1 MKALTLGALVRNDEI
16 ELWGEELTLEST
28 WRCTVVVLRTSKI
41 PFGSGLINGRVRAFR
56 FACATVDAVTGDID
70 RHVEVSILSNNSYK
84 VRQLGNTTI
93 LRGVQALFSLVM
105 CSHETLDPAI
115 RFCTPRM
122 PRYLLLCTVLTF
134 ALCAPTTRLRSQPR
148 ASEDAMSTIS
158 GFIEDSVTKETLVGA
173 TIKLNGTNRGAFT
186 NKSGYFS
193 ISRIP
198 AGSYVLTITSVGYTR
213 REYPVVLAKG
223 ESKKVRIQM
232 MQSKSTAKE
241 VKVTADRDEGKR
253 QVSISQ
259 VNIPIEQLSQI
270 RIGGEADIFRALQ
283 MLPGVL
289 SSSQIS
295 SGLFIRGGSPDQN
308 LVLLDGMTVYNPTHL
323 FGFISAFNND
333 AVKDVDLLKG
343 GFPAEFG
350 GRMSAV
356 LNITQKDGNRD
367 KFEGLVGL
375 GILSSRA
382 SLQGPVGNGSFFLG
396 GRATYLDLLLN
407 FIPEDPESP
416 FPNFNFYD
424 LNAKITQNLSEDD
437 KISISGFL
445 TRDAL
450 SFTQP
455 GLLFNVGIGNRA
467 TSARW
472 THIFAPDLFSNVT
485 VSASRYD
492 NGFAGNNAGFEFSID
507 NSITD
512 YTVKTEFE
520 WFTAEDF
527 TLKFGYEGALYNF
540 QYLQNTTGR
549 TDGSTQTQSDVFRLN
564 IWDNIHAGYA
574 ASTWN
579 VNDYMTVQ
587 TGLRVNYWGD
597 RQDFL
602 IDPRVAL
609 RYQVADGIFVKGAW
623 GMYHQ
628 YLRLASSPDFS
639 FFDTWLPTDNTVPP
653 GRSEHYIASIET
665 QPFEGYDLNFDVY
678 YKTLNNI
685 NELRQNQRQAR
696 SVTDV
701 FYIGNGRAYGAEV
714 FLQKK
719 MGQLTGWIG
728 YALGFVFSQFDSV
741 NQGREFRPKFDRRHD
756 LKITALYKFNE
767 RWEIGATFM
776 YQTGQSYTGA
786 TSTLGGRMPG
796 WDGGIVMVNPSQRWG
811 LRLPAS
817 HQLNL
822 NVNYNTTLFDL
833 PFRMF
838 IDIFNVY
845 SRRDI
850 WFRFYDTSKAIP
862 SVTDVRLLPILPTL
876 SFELRF

>member
-1 MKALTLGALVRNDEI
+1 MPRTTLQS
-16 ELWGEELTLEST
+16 TLL
-28 WRCTVVVLRTSKI
+28 VVLFLTCTFPSW
-41 PFGSGLINGRVRAFR
+41 SQ
-56 FACATVDAVTGDID
+56 D
-70 RHVEVSILSNNSYK
+70 RS
-84 VRQLGNTTI
+84 
-93 LRGVQALFSLVM
+93 A
-105 CSHETLDPAI
+105 
-115 RFCTPRM
+115 
-122 PRYLLLCTVLTF
+122 
-134 ALCAPTTRLRSQPR
+134 
-148 ASEDAMSTIS
+148 EDAQGTIS

-173 TIKLNGTNRGAFT
+173 TVKVSGTNRGGFT

-193 ISRIP
+193 ISKIP
-198 AGSYVLTITSVGYTR
+198 AGTYTLTVTSVGYVR
-213 REYPVVLAKG
+213 REYVVTLARG
-223 ESKKVRIQM
+223 EARKVRIPM
-232 MQSKSTAKE
+232 RQSKSTSKE
-241 VKVTADRDEGKR
+241 VQVTADRDEGKR

-259 VNIPIEQLSQI
+259 VNIPMEQLSQI

-382 SLQGPVGNGSFFLG
+382 SLQGPLGNGSFFLG
-396 GRATYLDLLLN
+396 GRATYLDLILN
-407 FIPEDPESP
+407 VIPEDPESP

-424 LNAKITQNLSEDD
+424 VNAKITQNLSEDD
-437 KISISGFL
+437 KLSISGFL

-472 THIFAPDLFSNVT
+472 SHVYSPDLFSNVT

-492 NGFAGNNAGFEFSID
+492 NGFAGNNAGFEFAID

-512 YTVKTEFE
+512 YTVKAEFE

-527 TLKFGYEGALYNF
+527 TLKFGYEGAIYNF
-540 QYLQNTTGR
+540 QYVQNTTGR
-549 TDGSTQTQSDVFRLN
+549 TDGSTQTQSDVVALN
-564 IWDNIHAGYA
+564 IWDNIHGAYA

-579 VNDYMTVQ
+579 VDDYLTLQ

-597 RQDFL
+597 REAMLF
-602 IDPRVAL
+602 DPRVAV
-609 RYQVADGIFVKGAW
+609 RYQLADGIFVKGAW
-623 GMYHQ
+623 GIYHQ

-639 FFDTWLPTDNTVPP
+639 FFDTWLPTDNSVPA
-653 GRSEHYIASIET
+653 GRAQHFIASIET
-665 QPFEGYDLNFDVY
+665 QPFEGFNLNIDVY
-678 YKTLNNI
+678 YKSLNNI
-685 NELRQNQRQAR
+685 NELRQNQRQTR

-701 FYIGNGRAYGAEV
+701 FFIGNGRAYGAEI

-719 MGQLTGWIG
+719 MGNLTGWIG

-741 NQGREFRPKFDRRHD
+741 NLGNEFRPKFDRLHD

-767 RWEIGATFM
+767 RWEIGSTFM
-776 YQTGQSYTGA
+776 FQSGQSYTGA

-811 LRLPAS
+811 LRLPSS

-833 PFRMF
+833 PFRLF
-838 IDIFNVY
+838 IDIYNVY

-850 WFRFYDTSKAIP
+850 WFRFYDTSEAIP

-876 SFELRF
+876 SCELRF

>member
-1 MKALTLGALVRNDEI
+1 MPRTTLQS
-16 ELWGEELTLEST
+16 TLL
-28 WRCTVVVLRTSKI
+28 VVLFLTCTFPSW
-41 PFGSGLINGRVRAFR
+41 SQ
-56 FACATVDAVTGDID
+56 D
-70 RHVEVSILSNNSYK
+70 RS
-84 VRQLGNTTI
+84 
-93 LRGVQALFSLVM
+93 A
-105 CSHETLDPAI
+105 
-115 RFCTPRM
+115 
-122 PRYLLLCTVLTF
+122 
-134 ALCAPTTRLRSQPR
+134 
-148 ASEDAMSTIS
+148 EDAQGTIS

-173 TIKLNGTNRGAFT
+173 TVKVSGTNRGGFT

-193 ISRIP
+193 ISKIP
-198 AGSYVLTITSVGYTR
+198 AGTYTLTVTSVGYVR
-213 REYPVVLAKG
+213 REYVVTLARG
-223 ESKKVRIQM
+223 EARKVRIPM
-232 MQSKSTAKE
+232 RQSKSTSKE
-241 VKVTADRDEGKR
+241 VQVTADRDEGKR

-259 VNIPIEQLSQI
+259 VNIPMEQLSQI

-382 SLQGPVGNGSFFLG
+382 SLQGPLGNGSFFLG
-396 GRATYLDLLLN
+396 GRATYLDLILN
-407 FIPEDPESP
+407 VIPEDPESP

-424 LNAKITQNLSEDD
+424 VNAKITQNLSEDD
-437 KISISGFL
+437 KLSISGFL

-472 THIFAPDLFSNVT
+472 SHVYSPDLFSNVT

-492 NGFAGNNAGFEFSID
+492 NGFAGNNAGFEFAID

-512 YTVKTEFE
+512 YTVKAEFE

-527 TLKFGYEGALYNF
+527 TLKFGYEGAIYNF
-540 QYLQNTTGR
+540 QYVQNTTGR
-549 TDGSTQTQSDVFRLN
+549 TDGSTQTQSDVVALN
-564 IWDNIHAGYA
+564 IWDNIHGAYA

-579 VNDYMTVQ
+579 VDDYLTLQ

-597 RQDFL
+597 REAMLF
-602 IDPRVAL
+602 DPRVAV
-609 RYQVADGIFVKGAW
+609 RYQLADGIFVKGAW
-623 GMYHQ
+623 GIYHQ

-639 FFDTWLPTDNTVPP
+639 FFDTWLPTVNSVPA
-653 GRSEHYIASIET
+653 GRAQHFIASIET
-665 QPFEGYDLNFDVY
+665 QPFEGFNLNIDVY
-678 YKTLNNI
+678 YKSLNNI
-685 NELRQNQRQAR
+685 NELRQNQRQTR

-701 FYIGNGRAYGAEV
+701 FFIGNGRAYGAEI

-719 MGQLTGWIG
+719 MGNLTGWIG

-741 NQGREFRPKFDRRHD
+741 NLGNEFRPKFDRLHD

-767 RWEIGATFM
+767 RWEIGSTFM
-776 YQTGQSYTGA
+776 FQSGQSYTGA

-811 LRLPAS
+811 LRLPSS

-833 PFRMF
+833 PFRLF
-838 IDIFNVY
+838 IDIYNVY

-850 WFRFYDTSKAIP
+850 WFRFYDTSEAIP

-876 SFELRF
+876 SCELRF